1 MSTHSL
7 PITPQEL
14 AQRLEFFEEECRR
27 RGLRVT
33 EQRREIFK
41 TVAAS
46 RSHPSAEEVFE
57 QVREK
62 LTNVSL
68 DTVYRTLTS
77 LEQMEL
83 LLRVGTAGKERFD
96 GDLRPHAHFICA
108 HCGEVYDVFY
118 DKKYM
123 MLPLREAFSCGEV
136 RLISLQYKGTC
147 RNCCAQKA
155 PPEDFVK

>member
-1 MSTHSL
+1 MTTHTL

-14 AQRLEFFEEECRR
+14 TERLNFFEEECRR

-46 RSHPSAEEVFE
+46 CAHPSAEDVYA

-62 LTNVSL
+62 LANVSL

-96 GDLRPHAHFICA
+96 GDLRPHAHFICSQ
-108 HCGEVYDVFY
+108 CGEVYDVFY

-136 RLISLQYKGTC
+136 RAISLQYKGTC
-147 RNCCAQKA
+147 KKCAESTAQSF
-155 PPEDFVK
+155 DS

>member
-1 MSTHSL
+1 MISHTL
-7 PITPQEL
+7 PISQEEL
-14 AQRLEFFEEECRR
+14 TQRLNFFEEECRR

-33 EQRREIFK
+33 DQRREIFK
-41 TVAAS
+41 VVAAS
-46 RSHPSAEEVFE
+46 KSHPSAEEVFE

-62 LTNVSL
+62 LANVSL

-108 HCGEVYDVFY
+108 QCGEVYDVFY

-136 RLISLQYKGTC
+136 RAISLQYKGTC
-147 RNCCAQKA
+147 NKCASLA
-155 PPEDFVK
+155 HRE

>member
-1 MSTHSL
+1 MNMHTS
-7 PITPQEL
+7 PITAQEL
-14 AQRLEFFEEECRR
+14 SQRLNFFEEECRR

-33 EQRREIFK
+33 DQRREIFK
-41 TVAAS
+41 VVAAS
-46 RSHPSAEEVFE
+46 HTHPSAEDVFE

-62 LTNVSL
+62 LANVSL

-83 LLRVGTAGKERFD
+83 LLRVGTSGKERFD
-96 GDLRPHAHFICA
+96 GDLRPHAHFICSQ
-108 HCGEVYDVFY
+108 CGEVYDIFY

-123 MLPLREAFSCGEV
+123 MLPLREASLCGDV

-147 RNCCAQKA
+147 HRCAEKTA
-155 PPEDFVK
+155 G